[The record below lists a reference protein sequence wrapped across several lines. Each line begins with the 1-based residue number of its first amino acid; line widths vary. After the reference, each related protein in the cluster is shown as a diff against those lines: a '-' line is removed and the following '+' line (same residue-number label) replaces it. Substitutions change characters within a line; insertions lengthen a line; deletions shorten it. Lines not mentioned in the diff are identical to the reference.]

1 MGATMS
7 RAFETKRE
15 RGAINR
21 RAVVKDAEA
30 SPIIRDET
38 PSASREDGY
47 HRDIATLLSTVAPS
61 KISLDRREFGDPP
74 RDYVLTD
81 ECGNLTTASFVME
94 GAQYVADVNGFTD
107 RGLSDAGVNGIL
119 RTCMIGYGT
128 YGSVHRFVLH
138 RDDAAC
144 RLPVVLALKVCR
156 SSNRQVSEEIL
167 MSDHQLALR
176 RSVAADDEKAV
187 KKHMQS
193 HGILR
198 LSPND
203 LQHAVRRGSVRTL
216 EMYATD
222 FDTNFAFD
230 DPSDA
235 CHFIDVAIENDQ
247 LVALEWGMYRFV
259 RRYPEG
265 TDGTRYAAVLAA
277 RAGSTETLRWMLTGK
292 YAELFHHAFPEFCLL
307 DEAARCMQFETLRY
321 LLETGAPEVRCRESR
336 ENVLRTLKETYDQ
349 KDLDSVL
356 CSVKGYF
363 ARYEIE
369 YETFD
374 DIPKSEYR

>member
-1 MGATMS
+1 M
-7 RAFETKRE
+7 
-15 RGAINR
+15 
-21 RAVVKDAEA
+21 
-30 SPIIRDET
+30 IRIR
-38 PSASREDGY
+38 PHLRYKLAC
-47 HRDIATLLSTVAPS
+47 LQ
-61 KISLDRREFGDPP
+61 EF
-74 RDYVLTD
+74 R
-81 ECGNLTTASFVME
+81 
-94 GAQYVADVNGFTD
+94 
-107 RGLSDAGVNGIL
+107 
-119 RTCMIGYGT
+119 
-128 YGSVHRFVLH
+128 VH
-138 RDDAAC
+138 
-144 RLPVVLALKVCR
+144 
-156 SSNRQVSEEIL
+156 QVSEEIL

-247 LVALEWGMYRFV
+247 LPALRWGMRRFV
-259 RRYPEG
+259 RKHPNG
-265 TDGTRYAAVLAA
+265 TDGTHYAAVLAA

-321 LLETGAPEVRCRESR
+321 LLETG
-336 ENVLRTLKETYDQ
+336 
-349 KDLDSVL
+349 
-356 CSVKGYF
+356 YF